1 MLKKK
6 NKKDKADKKWLA
18 KEANKIY
25 SRGKTIAEK
34 QQQLRDMYAGISL
47 DSISEDVLCGRYKF
61 LLFEVRDLGSILT
74 SILIGACVMRVLDM
88 IISLSAVEIG
98 SVGEEIA
105 CFILIALT
113 SIVVYKT
120 CKNIYSD
127 VRDTDALLVKPL
139 EMELLKEK
147 LEGRSKK

>member
-6 NKKDKADKKWLA
+6 NKKDKADQKWLA

-25 SRGKTIAEK
+25 SSGKTIAEK

-61 LLFEVRDLGSILT
+61 LVFEVRDLGSILI
-74 SILIGACVMRVLDM
+74 SILISACVMRILDM
-88 IISLSAVEIG
+88 IISLLMEEIG
-98 SVGEEIA
+98 SAGDVIA
-105 CFILIALT
+105 CFISIVLA

-120 CKNIYSD
+120 FKNMYSD
-127 VRDTDALLVKPL
+127 VRDKDALLVKPL

-147 LEGRSKK
+147 LEGRS

>member
-6 NKKDKADKKWLA
+6 NKKDKADQKWLA

-25 SRGKTIAEK
+25 SSGKTIAEK

-61 LLFEVRDLGSILT
+61 LVFEVRDLGSILI
-74 SILIGACVMRVLDM
+74 SILISACVMRILDM
-88 IISLSAVEIG
+88 IISLPVEEIG
-98 SVGEEIA
+98 STGDVIA
-105 CFILIALT
+105 CFISIVLA
-113 SIVVYKT
+113 SIVVYNT
-120 CKNIYSD
+120 FKNMYSD
-127 VRDTDALLVKPL
+127 VRDKDALLVKPL

-147 LEGRSKK
+147 LEGRS

>member
-25 SRGKTIAEK
+25 SSGKTIAEK
-34 QQQLRDMYAGISL
+34 QQQLRDMYAGSSL

-61 LLFEVRDLGSILT
+61 LVFEVRDLGSILI
-74 SILIGACVMRVLDM
+74 SILISACVMRVLDM

-98 SVGEEIA
+98 SVGEVIA
-105 CFILIALT
+105 CFISIVLT

-120 CKNIYSD
+120 FKNMYSD

>member
-25 SRGKTIAEK
+25 SSGKTIAEK
-34 QQQLRDMYAGISL
+34 QQQLRDMYAGSRL

-61 LLFEVRDLGSILT
+61 LVFEVRDLGSILI
-74 SILIGACVMRVLDM
+74 SILISACVMRVLDI
-88 IISLSAVEIG
+88 IISLPVEEIG
-98 SVGEEIA
+98 PVGDVIA

-113 SIVVYKT
+113 SIVVYKI
-120 CKNIYSD
+120 CKKMYSN

>member
-25 SRGKTIAEK
+25 SSGKTIAEK

-61 LLFEVRDLGSILT
+61 LLFEVRDLGSILI
-74 SILIGACVMRVLDM
+74 SIFISACVMRVFDM
-88 IISLSAVEIG
+88 IISLSEVEIG
-98 SVGEEIA
+98 SVGEVIV
-105 CFILIALT
+105 CFISIVLT
-113 SIVVYKT
+113 SIAVYKIF
-120 CKNIYSD
+120 KNMYSD

>member
-6 NKKDKADKKWLA
+6 NKKDKADQKWLA

-25 SRGKTIAEK
+25 SSGKTIAEK

-61 LLFEVRDLGSILT
+61 LVFEVRDLGSILI
-74 SILIGACVMRVLDM
+74 SILISACVMRILDM
-88 IISLSAVEIG
+88 IISLPVEEIG
-98 SVGEEIA
+98 SAGDVIA
-105 CFILIALT
+105 CFISIVLA

-120 CKNIYSD
+120 FKNMYSD
-127 VRDTDALLVKPL
+127 VRDKDALLVKPL

-147 LEGRSKK
+147 LEGRS

>member
-25 SRGKTIAEK
+25 SSGKTIAEK

-61 LLFEVRDLGSILT
+61 LLFEVRDLGSILI
-74 SILIGACVMRVLDM
+74 SILISACVMRVFDM

-98 SVGEEIA
+98 SVGDVIA
-105 CFILIALT
+105 YFIPIALT
-113 SIVVYKT
+113 SIVVLRYLRI
-120 CKNIYSD
+120 CI
-127 VRDTDALLVKPL
+127 A
-139 EMELLKEK
+139 M
-147 LEGRSKK
+147 

>member
-25 SRGKTIAEK
+25 SSGKTIAEK

-61 LLFEVRDLGSILT
+61 LLFEVRDLGSILI
-74 SILIGACVMRVLDM
+74 SIFISACVMRVFDM
-88 IISLSAVEIG
+88 IISLSEVEIG
-98 SVGEEIA
+98 SVGEVIA

-113 SIVVYKT
+113 SIAVYKIF
-120 CKNIYSD
+120 KNMYSD

>member
-25 SRGKTIAEK
+25 SSGNTIAVK

-74 SILIGACVMRVLDM
+74 SILISACVMRILDM
-88 IISLSAVEIG
+88 IISLSAVGIG
-98 SVGEEIA
+98 SVGDVIA
-105 CFILIALT
+105 CFISIVLA

-120 CKNIYSD
+120 FKNMYSD

-147 LEGRSKK
+147 LEGRS

>member
-6 NKKDKADKKWLA
+6 NKKDKADQKWLA

-25 SRGKTIAEK
+25 SSGKTIAEK

-61 LLFEVRDLGSILT
+61 LVFEVRDLGSILI
-74 SILIGACVMRVLDM
+74 SILISACVMRILDM
-88 IISLSAVEIG
+88 IIPLHVEEIG
-98 SVGEEIA
+98 SAGDVIA
-105 CFILIALT
+105 CFISIVLA

-120 CKNIYSD
+120 FKNMYSD

-147 LEGRSKK
+147 LEGRN